1 MDSPRRLTKCN
12 HYLCF
17 MSHILTYIPHV
28 SWKRLVSIFVL
39 CFIGIQCCC
48 YLPTVFRRA
57 WFTRWQRQAIILYTV
72 SNSSIQLTSKR
83 KWFLRFYIISRI
95 LLIFSHMICILCCGD
110 LPLSFIAPKVVISLQ
125 HAVEIHISCHILL
138 HNLHSTCLYTLV
150 DVLIGYFN

>member
-110 LPLSFIAPKVVISLQ
+110 LPLSFITTCSWNSYIMP
-125 HAVEIHISCHILL
+125 HIVAQFALDMPVYSCRR
-138 HNLHSTCLYTLV
+138 
-150 DVLIGYFN
+150 FNRLF